1 VTTFEDAQRIALALP
16 GAEQVGTVFKVAGK
30 NFAAVY
36 PERVDPKKARVP
48 NYGVFMVWVADLGD
62 KEAYLKSD
70 PAKFFTTDHYDGYP
84 SVLVR
89 LDRVDETELEQLIR
103 EAWMT
108 KAPPNLELSK
118 SLEG

>member
-1 VTTFEDAQRIALALP
+1 MPTFEDAQRIALAQP
-16 GAEQVGTVFKVAGK
+16 GAEQIGTVFKVGGK

-36 PERVDPKKARVP
+36 PEKVDPKKARVP

-62 KEAYLKSD
+62 KEAYLRSD
-70 PAKFFTTDHYDGYP
+70 PTKFFTTDHYDGYP

-89 LDRVDETELEQLIR
+89 LDQVDEGELEQLIR

-108 KAPPNLELSK
+108 RAPKDLLD
-118 SLEG
+118 G